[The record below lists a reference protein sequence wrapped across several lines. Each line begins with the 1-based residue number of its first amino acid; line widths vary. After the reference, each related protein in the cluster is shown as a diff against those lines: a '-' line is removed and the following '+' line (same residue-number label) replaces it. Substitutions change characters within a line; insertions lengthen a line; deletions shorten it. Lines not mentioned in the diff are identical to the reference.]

1 MSEQL
6 QDVILNDF
14 SWKERK
20 ANEDAIRIAL
30 NKQPKR
36 GKYKR
41 FIDKTGNN
49 LWHYWAYYKNPEE
62 IYEKWLKRLNQEDI
76 NLKNEKGEHVL
87 HRLAL
92 CGKYKAMELLW
103 NNNLIDEDLLI
114 NINKETLLHYACWSG
129 CPYTVRLILNKYPD
143 LIDAQDEEGYTPLV
157 IAINRCEDELVN
169 DIIMMGA
176 NPNIQDI
183 KGKTALH
190 YTAEKGNFG
199 LYEKLEG
206 FGGDN
211 QIKDKTGKTP
221 ESIIEKYI
229 ERTDEE
235 NIRYNNFWKNKYHNK
250 LLF

>member
-6 QDVILNDF
+6 QEVILNDL
-14 SWKERK
+14 SWKERN

-36 GKYKR
+36 GRYKK

-49 LWHYWAYYKNPEE
+49 LWHYWAYYENPEN
-62 IYEKWLKRLNQEDI
+62 IYQKWISRLNQEDI
-76 NLKNEKGEHVL
+76 NLKNIKGEHVL

-92 CGKYKAMELLW
+92 CGKYKAIELLW
-103 NNNLIDEDLLI
+103 NEKEITETDLI
-114 NINKETLLHYACWSG
+114 NASKETLLHYACWSG
-129 CPYTVRLILNKYPD
+129 CSHTVKLILNKFPE

-157 IAINRCEDELVN
+157 IAINRCDDELVN
-169 DIIMMGA
+169 EIIMMGA

-190 YTAEKGNFG
+190 YTAEKGNVG
-199 LYEKLEG
+199 LFEKLES

-211 QIKDKTGKTP
+211 QIKDKAGKTP

-235 NIRYNNFWKNKYHNK
+235 NIRYSNFWKNKYCSK
-250 LLF
+250 LFF